1 MINCNCGGEAV
12 IEDGFI
18 DNSNCSGKF
27 VCCMECDN
35 STEVYLPHEEY
46 EAVKEWEFKNKR

>member
-1 MINCNCGGEAV
+1 MVNCNCGGKAV

-18 DNSNCSGKF
+18 DNLNCSGKF

-35 STEVYLPHEEY
+35 STEVYLPHEQY
-46 EAVKEWEFKNKR
+46 KAVKAWEFKNKR